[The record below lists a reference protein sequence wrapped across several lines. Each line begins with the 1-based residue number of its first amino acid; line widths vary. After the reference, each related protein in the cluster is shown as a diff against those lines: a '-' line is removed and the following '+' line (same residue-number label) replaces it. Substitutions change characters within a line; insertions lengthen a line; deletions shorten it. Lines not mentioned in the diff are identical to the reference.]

1 MRKTVALLLAGV
13 ISAGILSG
21 CYSSPDG
28 RVRAG
33 VPFVKDNFEG
43 RYQRP
48 VSTIFAASRQVL
60 ELNGTLISENTINHS
75 LEAKVDNRTVIVRVD
90 EVEPGV
96 SRVLVS
102 ARKKSGAADL
112 DLASEI
118 EKQIALKL
126 ASTPAR

>member
-1 MRKTVALLLAGV
+1 MRKTVALLVAG
-13 ISAGILSG
+13 IIAAGILSG
-21 CYSSPDG
+21 CYSTPEG
-28 RVRAG
+28 KMRAG

-48 VSTIFAASRQVL
+48 VPVIFAAARQVL
-60 ELNGTLISENTINHS
+60 ELNGTVTGENRISNT
-75 LEAKVDNRTVIVRVD
+75 LEAKVDNRTVMVKVD

-96 SRVLVS
+96 SRVIVA
-102 ARKKSGAADL
+102 ARKKGGSADL

-126 ASTPAR
+126 AAGPAR